1 MEQKQ
6 HPLIIVFY
14 LDADMMRNPNIIG
27 PFSDAINDM
36 LFQKDANALA
46 FFIPTTGEER
56 VECLNPVVM
65 SEADNEKVSQIIEDI
80 KKNFS
85 VGDGLDMDI
94 DELTT
99 KPCEC
104 RNNPGGSCQC

>member
-14 LDADMMRNPNIIG
+14 LDAEMMRNPNIIG

-65 SEADNEKVSQIIEDI
+65 SEAENEKVAQIIEDI

-85 VGDGLDMDI
+85 VGDGSDI
-94 DELTT
+94 EL
-99 KPCEC
+99 PESYNEC
-104 RNNPGGSCQC
+104 ICKNNPDGGCQC

>member
-14 LDADMMRNPNIIG
+14 LNNEMMKNPNIIG

-36 LFQKDANALA
+36 FLKKDVNALA

-56 VECLNPVVM
+56 VACLNPVVM
-65 SEADNEKVSQIIEDI
+65 SEADNENVSQIIEDI

-85 VGDGLDMDI
+85 VGDGSDMKLPESYNDCVQ
-94 DELTT
+94 
-99 KPCEC
+99 K
-104 RNNPGGSCQC
+104 